1 MFVKNS
7 LALQDAVDRI
17 LTIFETLIVNSGG
30 LEEAE
35 KLEQWRN
42 AVRDIRQEL
51 ESVRSIANRTDN
63 VPHLLIGVDKYI
75 RWTENLGM
83 PGIPFPDWH
92 HALFP
97 PLESIA
103 GHPWLLTVERRY
115 DAGLLVQ
122 PPAPATEAEAST
134 SSTTPSRP
142 QSTSTM
148 STVPRMAPKGS
159 IGHIPTR
166 STPSGKGKGVDPSEQ
181 KGAKVAMAEA
191 VLIPLEDD
199 NGDTSEVV
207 EEDIEMDDIE
217 PARGRSQKR
226 GRPTSKSRQPSRT
239 PRSRSRTAQRVRKSV
254 SSEGE
259 GRSRHSDSPVASSS
273 KYGRAQLAD
282 RTTPPP
288 NPQSCQTCINRKVV
302 CIRSSGSGVC
312 DPCRKRKIGCTPVT
326 SRRPSTARTT
336 KVPRKATPKTTPSN
350 PTTPRRRNKSRPPKP
365 AREMTPAEEEDS
377 PSPPPNKKPWLSKG
391 GQAEASSSSVQPR
404 RITLVLRPPTDT
416 RINYPVPPPLRPD
429 SSAYVPLPAPPM
441 PPTSSRSS
449 PVEISPPRPAP
460 FDNTLLSVH
469 QRLDD
474 IIRRQDQMMGRIDE
488 GERQT
493 AEVFRRITA
502 HRCNTDTRARSLCV
516 NLQHPRQLQDNS
528 MQTPQA
534 DTDTTGTTSNIIE
547 PQDENVGSPSSKSDS
562 REVMPTRGEPPAI
575 DQGVELLATESSD
588 NGGQADQ
595 GEAANIVEATA
606 VAGEAQPVVAAEGG
620 IGGEH
625 HQMTEENS
633 GECPTEGD
641 GATTIL
647 ASEQQVG
654 DVSAVISE
662 EELGSAGGKLAE
674 D

>member
-7 LALQDAVDRI
+7 PALQDAVDRI

-122 PPAPATEAEAST
+122 PPAPTTEAEAST
-134 SSTTPSRP
+134 LSTTPSRP
-142 QSTSTM
+142 RSTSTM

-191 VLIPLEDD
+191 VPIPLEDD

-239 PRSRSRTAQRVRKSV
+239 PRSERALAAR
-254 SSEGE
+254 G
-259 GRSRHSDSPVASSS
+259 

-404 RITLVLRPPTDT
+404 RINT

-493 AEVFRRITA
+493 AEVFRRITVQTPGTFEDRIRMLETELVE
-502 HRCNTDTRARSLCV
+502 HRHTVANTDTRARSLS
-516 NLQHPRQLQDNS
+516 RQS
-528 MQTPQA
+528 PTSSTTPGQLHA
-534 DTDTTGTTSNIIE
+534 DT
-547 PQDENVGSPSSKSDS
+547 P
-562 REVMPTRGEPPAI
+562 
-575 DQGVELLATESSD
+575 
-588 NGGQADQ
+588 GGY
-595 GEAANIVEATA
+595 
-606 VAGEAQPVVAAEGG
+606 
-620 IGGEH
+620 
-625 HQMTEENS
+625 
-633 GECPTEGD
+633 
-641 GATTIL
+641 
-647 ASEQQVG
+647 
-654 DVSAVISE
+654 
-662 EELGSAGGKLAE
+662 
-674 D
+674 

>member
-7 LALQDAVDRI
+7 PALQDAVDCI

-42 AVRDIRQEL
+42 AVRGIRQEL

-63 VPHLLIGVDKYI
+63 VPHLLIGMDKYI

-122 PPAPATEAEAST
+122 PPAPATEAEASM

-142 QSTSTM
+142 RSTSTRSM
-148 STVPRMAPKGS
+148 VPCMAPMGS

-166 STPSGKGKGVDPSEQ
+166 STPSGKGKAVDPSEQ
-181 KGAKVAMAEA
+181 KVAKVAMAEA
-191 VLIPLEDD
+191 ALIPLEDD
-199 NGDTSEVV
+199 NRDTSEVV
-207 EEDIEMDDIE
+207 EEDIEMDDVE
-217 PARGRSQKR
+217 PACGRSQKQ
-226 GRPTSKSRQPSRT
+226 GWPTSKSWQPLRT
-239 PRSRSRTAQRVRKSV
+239 PRSQSRTAQRGRKSV
-254 SSEGE
+254 ASEGE
-259 GRSRHSDSPVASSS
+259 GRSRRSDSPVASSS

-312 DPCRKRKIGCTPVT
+312 DPCRKRKIGCMPVT

-350 PTTPRRRNKSRPPKP
+350 PTTPHRRNTSRPPKP
-365 AREMTPAEEEDS
+365 AREITPAEEEDS
-377 PSPPPNKKPWLSKG
+377 PSPLPNKKPRLSKG
-391 GQAEASSSSVQPR
+391 GQAEASSSSVQLR

-441 PPTSSRSS
+441 PPTSARSS

-474 IIRRQDQMMGRIDE
+474 IIRHQDQMMG
-488 GERQT
+488 
-493 AEVFRRITA
+493 
-502 HRCNTDTRARSLCV
+502 
-516 NLQHPRQLQDNS
+516 
-528 MQTPQA
+528 
-534 DTDTTGTTSNIIE
+534 
-547 PQDENVGSPSSKSDS
+547 
-562 REVMPTRGEPPAI
+562 
-575 DQGVELLATESSD
+575 
-588 NGGQADQ
+588 
-595 GEAANIVEATA
+595 
-606 VAGEAQPVVAAEGG
+606 
-620 IGGEH
+620 
-625 HQMTEENS
+625 
-633 GECPTEGD
+633 
-641 GATTIL
+641 
-647 ASEQQVG
+647 
-654 DVSAVISE
+654 
-662 EELGSAGGKLAE
+662 
-674 D
+674 

>member
-7 LALQDAVDRI
+7 LALQDTVDRI
-17 LTIFETLIVNSGG
+17 LTIFETLIINSGG

-63 VPHLLIGVDKYI
+63 VPHLLIGMDKYI

-103 GHPWLLTVERRY
+103 GHPWLLTVEQRY
-115 DAGLLVQ
+115 NAGLLVQ
-122 PPAPATEAEAST
+122 PLAPATEAEAST
-134 SSTTPSRP
+134 SSTMPSRP

-148 STVPRMAPKGS
+148 SMVPRMAPKGS
-159 IGHIPTR
+159 IGHIPTQ

-191 VLIPLEDD
+191 VLIPLEDNNRD
-199 NGDTSEVV
+199 MSKVV

-217 PARGRSQKR
+217 PVRGRSQKR
-226 GRPTSKSRQPSRT
+226 GRPTSKLWQPSRM
-239 PRSRSRTAQRVRKSV
+239 PCSRSRMAQRVRKSI

-259 GRSRHSDSPVASSS
+259 GRSRHSDSPVTSSS
-273 KYGRAQLAD
+273 KYGCAQLAD

-288 NPQSCQTCINRKVV
+288 NPQSCQTCINRKVI

-312 DPCRKRKIGCTPVT
+312 DPCRKRKIGCMPVT

-336 KVPRKATPKTTPSN
+336 KVPHKATPKTTPSN

-391 GQAEASSSSVQPR
+391 GQAEASSSSN
-404 RITLVLRPPTDT
+404 IALVLCPPTDT
-416 RINYPVPPPLRPD
+416 RINYPVPPPLWPD

-441 PPTSSRSS
+441 PPTSTRSS

-474 IIRRQDQMMGRIDE
+474 IICRQDQMMGRIDE

-493 AEVFRRITA
+493 AEVFRRITVQTPEA
-502 HRCNTDTRARSLCV
+502 FCV

-534 DTDTTGTTSNIIE
+534 DTDMTGTTSNIIE
-547 PQDENVGSPSSKSDS
+547 LQDENVGSPRSKLDS

-588 NGGQADQ
+588 NSGQADQ

-625 HQMTEENS
+625 HQMTDENS
-633 GECPTEGD
+633 GECPTEGE

-662 EELGSAGGKLAE
+662 EELGSAGGKLVE
-674 D
+674 G